1 MYLGIG
7 GLCGSGRLS
16 VRGLRDITA
25 IMSKAAPF
33 VTGDMPAN
41 HWIDRRI
48 PRPVRPFLKLMRI
61 DRPIGTW
68 LLLWPCWWSI
78 GLSAHHAAPAS
89 GGGTIP
95 GWAPT
100 GLWGGGWP
108 DPVLFVLFGIGA
120 LLTRGAGC
128 TFNDILDRDLDAAV
142 ERTRSRPIPAGQVS
156 VTQAAMFMIALWL
169 LALFVLLGFNEFA
182 LWVGV
187 ASLLPAFVYPFSK
200 RFTHWPQFFLGLA
213 FNWGALLGWAAVAS
227 TLSWAAFVLY
237 GAGIAWT
244 LAYDTIYAHQDRE
257 GDALFGVRS
266 TALLLSDA
274 TRPWLVGFFAVTI
287 AGIGVAGWLS
297 GLAWPFY
304 AGLTVAAGQAIRQV
318 RGVRLDEAGNCLAIF
333 KSNKWFGWIVFAA
346 IVAGS
351 ASV

>member
-1 MYLGIG
+1 
-7 GLCGSGRLS
+7 
-16 VRGLRDITA
+16 
-25 IMSKAAPF
+25 MSEAAPF

-41 HWIDRRI
+41 HWIDRRV
-48 PRPVRPFLKLMRI
+48 PKPVRPFLKLMRI

-78 GLSAHHAAPAS
+78 ALAANHAAAPAA
-89 GGGTIP
+89 GGTLP

-100 GLWGGGWP
+100 GLIGGGWP

-128 TFNDILDRDLDAAV
+128 TFNDILDRNLDAAV
-142 ERTRSRPIPAGQVS
+142 ERTRSRPIPAGQIS
-156 VTQAAMFMIALWL
+156 VTRAAIFMIALWL
-169 LALFVLLGFNEFA
+169 IAFGVLLGFGEFA

-187 ASLLPAFVYPFSK
+187 AALVPAFVYPFSK

-213 FNWGALLGWAAVAS
+213 FNWGALLGWAAVAG

-237 GAGIAWT
+237 IAGISWT

-257 GDALFGVRS
+257 GDALFGMKS
-266 TALLLSDA
+266 TALLLGDA
-274 TRPWLVGFFAVTI
+274 TRPWLVGFFLVAV
-287 AGIGVAGWLS
+287 AGVGYAGWLA

-304 AGLTVAAGQAIRQV
+304 VGLAVAAGHAAHQV
-318 RGVRLDEAGNCLAIF
+318 RGVRFDDAGNCLAVF
-333 KSNKWFGWIVFAA
+333 KSNKWFGWIVFFA

-351 ASV
+351 VAA

>member
-1 MYLGIG
+1 
-7 GLCGSGRLS
+7 
-16 VRGLRDITA
+16 
-25 IMSKAAPF
+25 MSEAAPF

-41 HWIDRRI
+41 HWIDRHA
-48 PRPVRPFLKLMRI
+48 PQPTRPFLKVMRI

-78 GLSAHHAAPAS
+78 ALAAHHAAPAS
-89 GGGTIP
+89 AGGTIP
-95 GWAPT
+95 GWAVT

-142 ERTRSRPIPAGQVS
+142 ERTRSRPIPAGQIS
-156 VTQAAMFMIALWL
+156 VMQAAIFMVVLWL
-169 LALFVLLGFNEFA
+169 GAFAVLLGFNGFA
-182 LWVGV
+182 VWMGV

-213 FNWGALLGWAAVAS
+213 FNWGALLGWAAVTA
-227 TLSWAAFVLY
+227 TLSWAALVLY
-237 GAGIAWT
+237 VAGIAWT
-244 LAYDTIYAHQDRE
+244 LAYDTIYAHQDRK
-257 GDALFGVRS
+257 GDASFGMKS
-266 TALLLSDA
+266 TALLLGDR
-274 TRPWLVGFFAVTI
+274 TRPWLVGFFAVT
-287 AGIGVAGWLS
+287 VAGLGGAGWMS

-304 AGLTVAAGQAIRQV
+304 FGLALVAGHAIRQV
-318 RGVRLDEAGNCLAIF
+318 RGVRFDDPDSCLATF

-351 ASV
+351 VTA